1 MRLILPISL
10 ILVSLLL
17 GACGQRGPLYLPDD
31 VIKAHEAEL
40 AAERAAEQA
49 EAEARLAA
57 EPQPDSAANP

>member
-17 GACGQRGPLYLPDD
+17 GACGQKGPLYLPDD
-31 VIKAHEAEL
+31 VIKAHEAEV

-49 EAEARLAA
+49 QAAAKLAA
-57 EPQPDSAANP
+57 EPQIDPAANP